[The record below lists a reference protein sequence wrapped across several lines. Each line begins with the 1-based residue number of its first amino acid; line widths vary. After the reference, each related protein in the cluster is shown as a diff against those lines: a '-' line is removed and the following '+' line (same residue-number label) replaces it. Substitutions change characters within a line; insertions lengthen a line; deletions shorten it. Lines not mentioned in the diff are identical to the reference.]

1 MAIIKY
7 THVNGKKPTSG
18 LTSAGYWR
26 HPVDKTYIGIG
37 SGVGTEL
44 SVNELKTY
52 VKSLKS
58 VTNIRHLEWDNRVEA
73 LASPIPTVDRPAT
86 DSEIEANV
94 DAWCT
99 EMGVS

>member
-7 THVNGKKPTSG
+7 THVNGKKPSG

-26 HPVDKTYIGIG
+26 HPVDKTFIAVG

-44 SVNELKTY
+44 SVDELKTY

-58 VTNIRHLEWDNRVEA
+58 ITDIRHIEWDNGVAA
-73 LASPIPTVDRPAT
+73 LSSQTPTVDRAAT
-86 DSEIEANV
+86 DAEIEASV

-99 EMGVS
+99 EMGIS

>member
-7 THVNGKKPTSG
+7 THVNGKKPSG
-18 LTSAGYWR
+18 LTSGGYWR
-26 HPVDKTYIGIG
+26 HPVDKTYIGVG
-37 SGVGTEL
+37 SGIGTEL
-44 SVNELKTY
+44 SIDELKTY